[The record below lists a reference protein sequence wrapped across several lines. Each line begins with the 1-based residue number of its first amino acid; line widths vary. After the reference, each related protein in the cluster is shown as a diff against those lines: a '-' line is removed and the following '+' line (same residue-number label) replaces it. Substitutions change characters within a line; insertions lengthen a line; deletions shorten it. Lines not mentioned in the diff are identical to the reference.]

1 MPRSCAQ
8 SVFAPRFC
16 TYSEP
21 TGPPLGIAYWGA
33 LRGCSAKHAKT
44 TVAEYIEYA
53 LICEAHISLNR
64 YATDT
69 AKATGRATEVG
80 ECVNG
85 AQGIKNRRGE
95 LQRVLSREESYVDG
109 KLSRAAFISIAILT
123 FITFVGNFTQLQLSS
138 ALPIIVSEFHIS
150 VTTGQWLT
158 SVFQL
163 VMGVM
168 VPLTAFLTRRFST
181 RQIVICSMAVFTV
194 GSLLAWLGPNFVWV
208 LVGRVLEAAGTG
220 VMWPVL
226 QITVF
231 SIYPLSRRGF
241 AMGTVGMAMSVAPAI
256 GPTLGGWQTDANG
269 WRSIF
274 LTMTI
279 IGVVSLLA
287 AMFGLHNFGSHD
299 PSARADFFSVS
310 LSVIGFGGL
319 MFGFTNSETY
329 GFAAPVTWGP
339 MVVGL
344 IGIVWFVLRNLRA
357 GKRYREAVAEDKSAL
372 PQPPLLDLEVL
383 KNRSF
388 TVGTITASL
397 AFFAFSSIL
406 VIMPLYIQ
414 TDRGYSATMSGL
426 IMLPGAIGQCVS
438 QFFGGRA
445 MDRFGARPVALFGS
459 IVLTL
464 GTLGMSLVAMD
475 TWIWWVSICQFIRQI
490 GMGFLLMPITTWSLN
505 CLNGPSEVSA
515 GSSVTNTARQIAG
528 AVGAPVLVILMETFA
543 ALHKQGGASAVA
555 ASIFG
560 IQWALRISAM
570 ICLAMVLMVFFGVK
584 GDGAGRTR
592 DIISLRALR
601 ERRARRMA
609 AN

>member
-1 MPRSCAQ
+1 MHVS
-8 SVFAPRFC
+8 
-16 TYSEP
+16 
-21 TGPPLGIAYWGA
+21 GM
-33 LRGCSAKHAKT
+33 
-44 TVAEYIEYA
+44 
-53 LICEAHISLNR
+53 
-64 YATDT
+64 
-69 AKATGRATEVG
+69 
-80 ECVNG
+80 NG
-85 AQGIKNRRGE
+85 AQGIKNHRGE

-181 RQIVICSMAVFTV
+181 RQIVICSMAVFTL
-194 GSLLAWLGPNFVWV
+194 GSVLAWLGPNFVWV
-208 LVGRVLEAAGTG
+208 LVGRMLEAAGTG

-279 IGVVSLLA
+279 IGVISLLA

-299 PSARADFFSVS
+299 PSARADFFSAC

-339 MVVGL
+339 MAVGL
-344 IGIVWFVLRNLRA
+344 IGIVWFVMRNLRA
-357 GKRYREAVAEDKSAL
+357 GKRYREAVAKDKSAL

-426 IMLPGAIGQCVS
+426 IMLPGAIGQCIS

-445 MDRFGARPVALFGS
+445 MDRVGARPVALFGS

-560 IQWALRISAM
+560 IQWALRISAI

-592 DIISLRALR
+592 DIISLRALTADPTILNIIR
-601 ERRARRMA
+601 SPGFQHRGFLLCCAIAGFQLESITPCPSASGQSAAR
-609 AN
+609 

>member
-1 MPRSCAQ
+1 M
-8 SVFAPRFC
+8 
-16 TYSEP
+16 
-21 TGPPLGIAYWGA
+21 
-33 LRGCSAKHAKT
+33 RGCSAKHAKT
-44 TVAEYIEYA
+44 TVAEYTEYA
-53 LICEAHISLNR
+53 LICEAHISLNG

-69 AKATGRATEVG
+69 AKTTGRATEV
-80 ECVNG
+80 EWRVTG
-85 AQGIKNRRGE
+85 AQGIKDRRGE

-274 LTMTI
+274 LTMTV

-329 GFAAPVTWGP
+329 GFTAPVTWGP

-357 GKRYREAVAEDKSAL
+357 GKRYREAVAKDKSAL

>member
-1 MPRSCAQ
+1 MYRRHHQCRTCQPT
-8 SVFAPRFC
+8 PP
-16 TYSEP
+16 EP
-21 TGPPLGIAYWGA
+21 PAGQRKW
-33 LRGCSAKHAKT
+33 RVC
-44 TVAEYIEYA
+44 VA
-53 LICEAHISLNR
+53 
-64 YATDT
+64 
-69 AKATGRATEVG
+69 G
-80 ECVNG
+80 ESR
-85 AQGIKNRRGE
+85 IKNHRGE

-279 IGVVSLLA
+279 IGVISLLA

-319 MFGFTNSETY
+319 MFGFTNSEAY

-339 MVVGL
+339 MAVGL

-357 GKRYREAVAEDKSAL
+357 GKRYREAVAKDKSAL

-426 IMLPGAIGQCVS
+426 IMLPGAIGQCIS

>member
-1 MPRSCAQ
+1 MYRRHHQCRTCQPT
-8 SVFAPRFC
+8 PP
-16 TYSEP
+16 EP
-21 TGPPLGIAYWGA
+21 PAGQRKW
-33 LRGCSAKHAKT
+33 RVC
-44 TVAEYIEYA
+44 VA
-53 LICEAHISLNR
+53 
-64 YATDT
+64 
-69 AKATGRATEVG
+69 G
-80 ECVNG
+80 ESR
-85 AQGIKNRRGE
+85 IKNHRGE

>member
-1 MPRSCAQ
+1 MYRRHHQCRTCQPT
-8 SVFAPRFC
+8 PP
-16 TYSEP
+16 EP
-21 TGPPLGIAYWGA
+21 PAGQRKW
-33 LRGCSAKHAKT
+33 RVC
-44 TVAEYIEYA
+44 VA
-53 LICEAHISLNR
+53 
-64 YATDT
+64 
-69 AKATGRATEVG
+69 G
-80 ECVNG
+80 ESR
-85 AQGIKNRRGE
+85 IKNRRGE

-109 KLSRAAFISIAILT
+109 KLSRAAFISVAILT

-592 DIISLRALR
+592 DIISLRSLR

>member
-1 MPRSCAQ
+1 MFASC
-8 SVFAPRFC
+8 FC

-21 TGPPLGIAYWGA
+21 TRPPLGIACWGA

-44 TVAEYIEYA
+44 TVAEYTEYA
-53 LICEAHISLNR
+53 LICEAHISLNG

-69 AKATGRATEVG
+69 AKTTGRATEV
-80 ECVNG
+80 EWRVTG
-85 AQGIKNRRGE
+85 AQGIKDRRGE

-592 DIISLRALR
+592 DIISLRSLR

>member
-1 MPRSCAQ
+1 MYRRHHQCRTCQPT
-8 SVFAPRFC
+8 PP
-16 TYSEP
+16 EP
-21 TGPPLGIAYWGA
+21 PAGQRKW
-33 LRGCSAKHAKT
+33 RVC
-44 TVAEYIEYA
+44 VA
-53 LICEAHISLNR
+53 
-64 YATDT
+64 
-69 AKATGRATEVG
+69 G
-80 ECVNG
+80 ESR
-85 AQGIKNRRGE
+85 IKNRRGE

-279 IGVVSLLA
+279 IGVISLLA

-319 MFGFTNSETY
+319 MFGFTNSEAY

-339 MVVGL
+339 MAVGL

-357 GKRYREAVAEDKSAL
+357 GKRYREAVAKDKSAL

-426 IMLPGAIGQCVS
+426 IMLPGAIGQCIS

>member
-1 MPRSCAQ
+1 MYRRHHQCRTCQPT
-8 SVFAPRFC
+8 PP
-16 TYSEP
+16 EP
-21 TGPPLGIAYWGA
+21 PAGQRKW
-33 LRGCSAKHAKT
+33 RVC
-44 TVAEYIEYA
+44 VA
-53 LICEAHISLNR
+53 
-64 YATDT
+64 
-69 AKATGRATEVG
+69 G
-80 ECVNG
+80 ESR
-85 AQGIKNRRGE
+85 IKNRRGE

-194 GSLLAWLGPNFVWV
+194 GSVLAWLGPNFVWV

-388 TVGTITASL
+388 TIGTITASL

>member
-1 MPRSCAQ
+1 MPNM
-8 SVFAPRFC
+8 P
-16 TYSEP
+16 
-21 TGPPLGIAYWGA
+21 
-33 LRGCSAKHAKT
+33 
-44 TVAEYIEYA
+44 
-53 LICEAHISLNR
+53 
-64 YATDT
+64 TDT
-69 AKATGRATEVG
+69 AQSHQAEQRKWSVCVAG
-80 ECVNG
+80 EN
-85 AQGIKNRRGE
+85 GIKNRRGE
-95 LQRVLSREESYVDG
+95 LQRVLSQEESYADG
-109 KLSRAAFISIAILT
+109 KLSHTAFISIAILT

-181 RQIVICSMAVFTV
+181 RQIVICSMAVFTI
-194 GSLLAWLGPNFVWV
+194 GSLLAWLGPNFLFV
-208 LVGRVLEAAGTG
+208 LLGRVLEAAGTG

-274 LTMTI
+274 LTMTV
-279 IGVVSLLA
+279 IGVVSLVA

-319 MFGFTNSETY
+319 MFGFTNSEAY

-339 MVVGL
+339 MAVGL

-357 GKRYREAVAEDKSAL
+357 GKRYREAVAEDKSGL

-388 TVGTITASL
+388 TIGTITASL

-426 IMLPGAIGQCVS
+426 IMLPGAIGQCIS

>member
-1 MPRSCAQ
+1 MRRRHNQCRTCQ
-8 SVFAPRFC
+8 
-16 TYSEP
+16 P
-21 TGPPLGIAYWGA
+21 TPSKAIRPSNGSGV
-33 LRGCSAKHAKT
+33 C
-44 TVAEYIEYA
+44 VA
-53 LICEAHISLNR
+53 
-64 YATDT
+64 
-69 AKATGRATEVG
+69 G
-80 ECVNG
+80 EN
-85 AQGIKNRRGE
+85 GIKNRRGE
-95 LQRVLSREESYVDG
+95 LQRVLSQEESYVDG
-109 KLSRAAFISIAILT
+109 KLSHAAFVSIAILT

-181 RQIVICSMAVFTV
+181 RQIVICSMAVFTI
-194 GSLLAWLGPNFVWV
+194 GSLLAWLGPNFLFV
-208 LVGRVLEAAGTG
+208 LLGRVLEAAGTG

-274 LTMTI
+274 LTMTV
-279 IGVVSLLA
+279 IGVVSLVA

-299 PSARADFFSVS
+299 PSARADFFSVC

-319 MFGFTNSETY
+319 MFGFTNSEAY

-339 MVVGL
+339 MAVGL

-357 GKRYREAVAEDKSAL
+357 GKRYREAVAEDKSGL

-388 TVGTITASL
+388 TIGTITASL

-426 IMLPGAIGQCVS
+426 IMLPGAIGQCIS

-570 ICLAMVLMVFFGVK
+570 ICLVMVLMVFFGVK